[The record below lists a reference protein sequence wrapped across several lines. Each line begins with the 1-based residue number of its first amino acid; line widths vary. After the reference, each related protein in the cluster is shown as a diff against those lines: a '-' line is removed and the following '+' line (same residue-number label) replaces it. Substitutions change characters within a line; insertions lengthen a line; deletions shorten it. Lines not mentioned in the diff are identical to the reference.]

1 MNYSQQIL
9 EKQIEDRKRQ
19 ISSILAKGHDVEL
32 RKDSGD
38 RLKVIEVQ
46 KTIK

>member
-9 EKQIEDRKRQ
+9 EKQIDQRKRE

-32 RKDSGD
+32 RKDNGD

-46 KTIK
+46 KKIK